1 MLRKIILLVFILIA
15 LLIAAVVIA
24 ALVIDPDDYR
34 EELAQ
39 RASQQLGREVRLEGP
54 MELTFFPWLALDI
67 RDVTVGNP
75 PGFDDAP
82 PLAGIERATASIRVL
97 PLLRG
102 DIEIGAVTLERAG
115 LHVVTARGGAS
126 NLEGLFEPAEPAAES
141 GQPADLSQIRTGSVR
156 FENVVL
162 SLIDLA
168 AGSRTELQVD
178 SLELG
183 SFAAGQDVP
192 LSLDGRLVE
201 GGETAL
207 TMALD
212 GTVRIS
218 ADLGEVVLSDWSL
231 DYALPAAGAEG
242 EAGGSLVVNPLAE
255 PLRIEL
261 TGFTNRIEVD
271 GLVAELSAQQPVTAI
286 IGDIVRASLPAARL
300 SLNGQPLDLEGEA
313 TIGETIGGRLAV
325 RGERLDLTTLVPES
339 DAEAGATDTGADGQD
354 GQTAQ
359 DFSALG
365 MFDLGFS
372 LDLGELILVEGA
384 RLTEVSARSRLSGG
398 ELTLDPLSAK
408 LFGGG
413 FDGSARVDF
422 NQQPPEVVLS
432 PELSGIRVAELA
444 SLLTGQSPVDGE
456 GEFTMDLRFR
466 GFGAR
471 QILDSLDGSGN
482 FAVAEGVLQG
492 VDLQALIDQELTT
505 DNLGNIA
512 RTFGGETHFR
522 TLSGGLRIEDGV
534 IELPGV
540 DLAAAGYSAT
550 GQGRIDLGANRVDY
564 VLALDL
570 GEELTQKLPGALRR
584 ATQGRIP
591 LSISGELTRPTVS
604 VDLAALA
611 EGAIREELGR
621 RLLEALEDDDDEE
634 SAPQGEGEQSDAGG
648 EQAGGKGQA
657 AEEADEDEQRRD
669 AARNLLRGLLE
680 SREKEPESEPEG
692 ETAESEKEAESEPPP
707 TQ

>member
-15 LLIAAVVIA
+15 LLIAALVIA

-34 EELAQ
+34 EELAE
-39 RASQQLGREVRLEGP
+39 RASQQLGREVKLEGP

-75 PGFDDAP
+75 PGFDQAP
-82 PLAGIERATASIRVL
+82 PLAGIERATASVRVL

-102 DIEIGAVTLERAG
+102 DIEIGAVTIERAG

-126 NLEGLFEPAEPAAES
+126 NLEGLFESSEPAADS
-141 GQPADLSQIRTGSVR
+141 GEPVDLSQLRTGTVR

-168 AGSRTELQVD
+168 AGSRTELQLD

-183 SFAAGQDVP
+183 SFAAGQEVP
-192 LSLDGRLVE
+192 LSLAGRLVE

-212 GTVRIS
+212 GTVRVS

-231 DYALPAAGAEG
+231 DYTLPAAGAEG

-255 PLRIEL
+255 PPRIEL

-271 GLVAELSAQQPVTAI
+271 GLVVELSAQQPVTAI

-300 SLNGQPLDLEGEA
+300 TLNGQPLDLEGEA

-339 DAEAGATDTGADGQD
+339 AAKAGATETEADGQA
-354 GQTAQ
+354 AQ

-384 RLTEVSARSRLSGG
+384 RLTEVTARSRLSGG

-422 NQQPPEVVLS
+422 NQQPPEVFLT

-456 GEFTMDLRFR
+456 GAFTMDLRFS
-466 GFGAR
+466 GFSPE
-471 QILDSLDGSGN
+471 QILASLDGNGD
-482 FAVAEGVLQG
+482 FAIADGVLQG

-540 DLAAAGYSAT
+540 DLAAAGYAAT

-564 VLALDL
+564 ALALDL
-570 GEELTQKLPGALRR
+570 GEELTRKLPGALRR

-621 RLLEALEDDDDEE
+621 RLLEALEDDDEEE

-648 EQAGGKGQA
+648 EQAGGEGQA

-669 AARNLLRGLLE
+669 AARSLLRGLLE
-680 SREKEPESEPEG
+680 SREKEPEAEPEG
-692 ETAESEKEAESEPPP
+692 ESAESGAEAESEPPP
-707 TQ
+707 GR

>member
-75 PGFDDAP
+75 PGFDEAP

-141 GQPADLSQIRTGSVR
+141 GQPTDLSQIRTGSVR
-156 FENVVL
+156 FDNVVL

-168 AGSRTELQVD
+168 AGSRTELQLD

-192 LSLDGRLVE
+192 LSLAGRLVE

-212 GTVRIS
+212 GTVRVS
-218 ADLGEVVLSDWSL
+218 ADLGEVALSDWSL
-231 DYALPAAGAEG
+231 EYSLPAAGAEG

-261 TGFTNRIEVD
+261 TGFTNRIEA
-271 GLVAELSAQQPVTAI
+271 GELVAELSAQQPVTAI

-300 SLNGQPLDLEGEA
+300 SLNGQSLDIEGEA

-325 RGERLDLTTLVPES
+325 SGERLDLAALAPES
-339 DAEAGATDTGADGQD
+339 DSDAVQTESASGGEA
-354 GQTAQ
+354 AQ

-384 RLTEVSARSRLSGG
+384 RLTDVTARSRLRGG
-398 ELTLDPLSAK
+398 ELTLNPLSAK

-413 FDGSARVDF
+413 FEGSARVDF
-422 NQQPPEVVLS
+422 NQQPPEVVLT

-444 SLLTGQSPVDGE
+444 SLLTGRSPVDGE
-456 GEFTMDLRFR
+456 GEFRMDLRFR
-466 GFGAR
+466 GFGAQ
-471 QILDSLDGSGN
+471 QILESLDGSGN
-482 FAVAEGVLQG
+482 FAVADGVLQG

-540 DLAAAGYSAT
+540 DLAAAGYAAT

-564 VLALDL
+564 ALALDL

-621 RLLEALEDDDDEE
+621 RLLEALEDDDEEE
-634 SAPQGEGEQSDAGG
+634 SVPQGEGEQPDARG
-648 EQAGGKGQA
+648 EQASGEGQA

-669 AARNLLRGLLE
+669 AARSLLRGLLE
-680 SREKEPESEPEG
+680 SREKEPESAQESQPSEAA
-692 ETAESEKEAESEPPP
+692 EEESETEEPPP
-707 TQ
+707 T